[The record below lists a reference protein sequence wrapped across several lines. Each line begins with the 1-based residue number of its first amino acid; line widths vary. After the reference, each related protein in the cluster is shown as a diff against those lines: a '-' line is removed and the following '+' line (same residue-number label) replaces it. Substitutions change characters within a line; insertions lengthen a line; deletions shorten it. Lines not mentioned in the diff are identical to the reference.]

1 MYGHNKISFGL
12 IQKFVTDI
20 EEGWTTPELAAK
32 KIAAGC
38 RCGVFTWERATR
50 ILARL
55 AHYSEEPL

>member
-1 MYGHNKISFGL
+1 MISFGL

-38 RCGVFTWERATR
+38 RCGVFIRR
-50 ILARL
+50 NPYD
-55 AHYSEEPL
+55 YSSPKTP